1 MSEPLVGRSSA
12 FGRAK
17 TNRSIDPQGRQQ
29 HGRHDSSRS
38 RSEHEQLVDH
48 RQSEERE
55 AHRVKDEFKS
65 TSQLLNS
72 HPVWNQHSLTAVDRS

>member
-12 FGRAK
+12 FGLAK
-17 TNRSIDPQGRQQ
+17 TSRSIDPQDRQ
-29 HGRHDSSRS
+29 HHRRHDRS
-38 RSEHEQLVDH
+38 HGSKNHEQLMNHSD
-48 RQSEERE
+48 SEEPE

-72 HPVWNQHSLTAVDRS
+72 HPAWNQHSLTVGKRS